1 MKELQEILSSSKH
14 ILPEWILILGILLL
28 VIIISFQKKD
38 SKWPYRF
45 SFLLVL
51 TYTFTAT
58 YFYEN
63 LPSEGLKL
71 YGNLLLVD
79 QTSLFFKQLVSIST
93 IIFLIHGRL
102 FKYKFDGEI
111 YFLILCVLLGLSFL
125 AMTTHF
131 LVIYVSIELVSIA
144 SYVLVATKN
153 EKTNFE
159 AAIKYLIFGATSS
172 AIMLYGISLFYGMG
186 HVLNFAEQTFS
197 ASISSNSPLVLQIVS
212 FLFLGGLFFKIAAAP
227 FHSWV
232 PDVYEVTSTPVISY
246 LSFAPKAVG
255 VLVVARVIQAN
266 FAELNAVVLLIIF
279 VSLIVG
285 NLAALWQTNL
295 KRMLGYSGI
304 AQAGF
309 ILIGVLKGPQTD
321 FYGAFFYLLT
331 YLPITMGAFFL
342 ADLLK
347 KQSGSD
353 EIEDF
358 KGIGQK
364 NIFMGLNAVI
374 IMMALVGLPPTIG
387 FMAKLMVFSY
397 IINLGEDMHSSVYYG
412 LLIFG
417 LMNAAIS
424 IYYYLKVPYFM
435 LIKKSYNQPRYN
447 PDFFL
452 TLVLTYFSIALIIF
466 FLYPDFGTE
475 WVRKVLF

>member
-1 MKELQEILSSSKH
+1 MKELQEILSSSQH
-14 ILPEWILILGILLL
+14 ILPEWILLLGILLI
-28 VIIISFQKKD
+28 VIIVSFQKKD

-51 TYTFTAT
+51 IYTFTAT

-63 LPSEGLKL
+63 LPAGGLKL
-71 YGNLLLVD
+71 YGGLLLVD
-79 QTSLFFKQLVSIST
+79 QTSLFFKQLVAIST
-93 IIFLIHGRL
+93 IVFLIHSRL
-102 FKYKFDGEI
+102 FDYKFDGEI
-111 YFLILCVLLGLSFL
+111 YFLMLCILLGLSFL
-125 AMTTHF
+125 SMTTHF
-131 LVIYVSIELVSIA
+131 LVIYVALELVSIS

-153 EKTNFE
+153 EKMNFE

-186 HVLNFAEQTFS
+186 HTLNFAEPAFIQAIAANT
-197 ASISSNSPLVLQIVS
+197 PLIIQIIS
-212 FLFLGGLFFKIAAAP
+212 FLFLAGLLFKIAAAP

-232 PDVYEVTSTPVISY
+232 PDVYEVTSTPIISF

-255 VLVVARVIQAN
+255 VLVVARVVQSN
-266 FAELNAVVLLIIF
+266 FADLNAVLLLIIF
-279 VSLIVG
+279 LSLIIG

-309 ILIGVLKGPQTD
+309 ILIGVLKSPQTD
-321 FYGAFFYLLT
+321 FYGAFFYILT
-331 YLPITMGAFFL
+331 YLPITMGAFLL

-347 KQSGSD
+347 NLSGSD
-353 EIEDF
+353 EMEDF
-358 KGIGQK
+358 KGLGQQ
-364 NIFMGLNAVI
+364 NIFLGLNAVI
-374 IMMALVGLPPTIG
+374 IMMALVGLPPTVG
-387 FMAKLMVFSY
+387 FMAKLMVFSS
-397 IINLGEDMHSSVYYG
+397 IVNLGEAMHSSVYYG

-417 LMNAAIS
+417 LLNAAIS

-435 LIKKSYNQPRYN
+435 LIKKSYNQPKYN
-447 PDFFL
+447 NDFFL
-452 TLVLTYFSIALIIF
+452 TLVLTYFSISLVIF